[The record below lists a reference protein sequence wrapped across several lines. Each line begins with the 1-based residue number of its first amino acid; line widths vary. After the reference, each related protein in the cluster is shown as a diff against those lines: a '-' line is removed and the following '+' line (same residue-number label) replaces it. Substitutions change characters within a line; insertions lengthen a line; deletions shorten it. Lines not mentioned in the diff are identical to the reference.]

1 MKKIISQKFEAI
13 IRIILAVTVLF
24 TSFGY
29 TTSVFAETYKKGD
42 VRNGEKTAGSTTNPG
57 DVELRKTVEKT
68 DEDGIY
74 KVTLTAKGKNT
85 KITQSSDAIPYIMF
99 VLDRSGTMGPDFGE
113 LMCEKDWYNCPDDY
127 MKSKYE
133 LAKKATINFSEKI
146 LEKYNKAQLGLVTF
160 SDEATL
166 NRKFESKKFSTW
178 RPDDFKQDASGD
190 TNTSA
195 ALNMATQKLL
205 ENKSK
210 ATKMIIVLLSDGR
223 PEINGS
229 YDKPKADAINAANL
243 AKQNGIEIYTVAFD
257 VSDDDVDTINQIATD
272 KKHQFDARNYMQLT
286 TSLDNITSSIEIEV
300 PAGTDAVIKDVI
312 ADGFTYVDGS
322 ATPVPTTQQ
331 GKNITFKIDKIT
343 EQGTS
348 VSFKIKADDDLP
360 DGWNRTNDFA
370 NIEYKNSKNQKDEK
384 KISTSP
390 EVYWINDYEYIV
402 NYYKDSINGTLL
414 GTKNKQTSKNSQ
426 IKTSDIDINA
436 YKPNG
441 YKDGE
446 IITDMPYIVTG
457 ENDVINV
464 VYTKKT
470 DLSYTVEYYKDGE
483 KISND
488 ADNTKGNQTFG
499 DKVQSAD
506 IDINKYKPSIGYKN
520 GTIETDM
527 PYEIKE
533 EDNIIKVCYI
543 KRDDM
548 SYTVKYLDK
557 ANDEELFNSE
567 VRNGKT
573 FEEVYTETAKDAP
586 YGYKLV
592 SNKTQEIKVDA
603 EDKVV
608 IFYYEKVNTFGYKV
622 NYLEK
627 DTENV
632 LASQK
637 SVTGKSYNETYTETA
652 KTIKGYKVV
661 GNNTQRFDLTR
672 DGMEITFYYEK
683 RNDLSYTVEYY
694 KDGEKISN
702 DADNTKG
709 NQTFG
714 DKVQSADIDINKYK
728 PSIGYKN
735 GTIETDMPYEIKE
748 EDNIIK
754 VCYIKR
760 DDMSY
765 TVKYLDKAN
774 DEELFNSEVRNGKT
788 FEEVY
793 TETAKD
799 APYGY
804 KLVSNKTQEIKV
816 DAEDKVIIFYYEKRN
831 DFKYSVKYLEEGT
844 DKELADT
851 EYRDNKSYLE
861 AYSEKAKN
869 ISGYNVVGENT
880 QEFILK
886 EENMEIVFYYTK
898 KADLSYKVVYYKDS
912 LNTEAIG
919 EAVVN
924 NQTFESIIN
933 KEDINVD
940 LYKPL
945 KGYNSGM
952 IITDMPY
959 TIIDGEN
966 IINVIYT
973 KKDNLTYHVEYYY
986 DGNIDSSKT
995 EYFENLTYGDVI
1007 TNYKE
1012 KLPAG
1017 YRFVSDTA
1025 PLIIDDTEDN
1035 VIKVYY
1041 VSEPKGDITP
1051 PKTGIYTTD
1060 YLSITSIIGTI
1071 ALILSKKKQE
1081 D

>member
-133 LAKKATINFSEKI
+133 LAKKATISFSEKI

-190 TNTSA
+190 TNTAA

-286 TSLDNITSSIEIEV
+286 TSLDNITSSIEVEV

-384 KISTSP
+384 RISTSP

-414 GTKNKQTSKNSQ
+414 GTKNKQASKNSQ

-446 IITDMPYIVTG
+446 IITDMPYTVTG

-488 ADNTKGNQTFG
+488 ADNTKGNQTFR
-499 DKVQSAD
+499 DKIQSAD

-520 GTIETDM
+520 GTIETNM

-533 EDNIIKVCYI
+533 EDNIIKVCYV

-557 ANDEELFNSE
+557 ANDEELLASE
-567 VRNGKT
+567 VRNDKT
-573 FEEVYTETAKDAP
+573 FEEVYTETAKNAP

-608 IFYYEKVNTFGYKV
+608 
-622 NYLEK
+622 
-627 DTENV
+627 
-632 LASQK
+632 
-637 SVTGKSYNETYTETA
+637 
-652 KTIKGYKVV
+652 
-661 GNNTQRFDLTR
+661 
-672 DGMEITFYYEK
+672 
-683 RNDLSYTVEYY
+683 
-694 KDGEKISN
+694 
-702 DADNTKG
+702 
-709 NQTFG
+709 
-714 DKVQSADIDINKYK
+714 
-728 PSIGYKN
+728 
-735 GTIETDMPYEIKE
+735 
-748 EDNIIK
+748 
-754 VCYIKR
+754 
-760 DDMSY
+760 
-765 TVKYLDKAN
+765 
-774 DEELFNSEVRNGKT
+774 
-788 FEEVY
+788 
-793 TETAKD
+793 
-799 APYGY
+799 
-804 KLVSNKTQEIKV
+804 
-816 DAEDKVIIFYYEKRN
+816 IFYYEKRN

-861 AYSEKAKN
+861 SYSEKAKN
-869 ISGYNVVGENT
+869 ISGYNVVGEDT

-886 EENMEIVFYYTK
+886 EENTEIIFYYTK
-898 KADLSYKVVYYKDS
+898 KADLSYRVVYYKDS

-919 EAVVN
+919 EKVVN

-945 KGYNSGM
+945 KGYNSGV
-952 IITDMPY
+952 IATDMPY
-959 TIIDGEN
+959 IIIDGEN

-973 KKDNLTYHVEYYY
+973 KKDNLTYRVEYYY

-995 EYFENLTYGDVI
+995 EYFENLTYADVI

-1041 VSEPKGDITP
+1041 VSEPKGNITP

-1060 YLSITSIIGTI
+1060 YLSNTSIIGTI